1 MPETKQCFYGAF
13 CEIRLQGHC
22 VHLLL
27 HTRDRGGSSYY
38 MQGLNKGDAQLSRK
52 TTGQGSV
59 LWHNWHAGE
68 TAWKVFAVGEIR
80 WLSKGCDNI
89 LCK

>member
-1 MPETKQCFYGAF
+1 
-13 CEIRLQGHC
+13 
-22 VHLLL
+22 
-27 HTRDRGGSSYY
+27 